1 MESTKNR
8 YTLKIP
14 LIWLILIL
22 VTLLAGCANF
32 SKDGGFSQV
41 EKITM
46 EKSGMD
52 IQWARSSQDRYLIDS
67 RIDELLSKPLAV
79 EDAVQIAL
87 LNNKE
92 LQAEFYELGISE
104 ADLVQAGRLPNPRFA
119 MLYGRN
125 SGDYK
130 IEQSFTFNIFSLLTM
145 PRAVEIEKR
154 RFEETQKKISVKVL
168 RLANET
174 RKAYITALAAKQSI
188 QYMQQVKNA
197 AEASSELARK
207 MAVAGN
213 FNKLDQAREQSFY
226 ADAALGLARALQA
239 KTVATERL
247 TRFMSL
253 WGIDVHYQLPE
264 RLPDLPAK
272 AEELPEI
279 EKFAMGQRLD
289 LQSMKLRTEALGAQL
304 GLTKTTRFIN
314 VLELGPA
321 RVQEG
326 DRGDPY
332 KKGFEIAFEV
342 PIFDWGAARVGRAES
357 IYMQAV
363 NQLSAA
369 AIDARSEVRESYF
382 RYRSSYDIARHYRDE
397 IVPLLKRILEENQLR
412 YNGMLVSVFDLLA
425 EARSQ
430 VVSVNSYIESL
441 RDFWLA
447 QSNME
452 MSLIGKPSFS
462 ESNTS

>member
-1 MESTKNR
+1 
-8 YTLKIP
+8 
-14 LIWLILIL
+14 
-22 VTLLAGCANF
+22 
-32 SKDGGFSQV
+32 
-41 EKITM
+41 
-46 EKSGMD
+46 
-52 IQWARSSQDRYLIDS
+52 
-67 RIDELLSKPLAV
+67 
-79 EDAVQIAL
+79 
-87 LNNKE
+87 
-92 LQAEFYELGISE
+92 
-104 ADLVQAGRLPNPRFA
+104 

-154 RFEETQKKISVKVL
+154 RFEETQKKISERVL

-253 WGIDVHYQLPE
+253 WGINVHYQLPE

-279 EKFAMGQRLD
+279 EKFAMEQRLD
-289 LQSMKLRTEALGAQL
+289 LQSMKLRTEALATQL

-321 RVQEG
+321 RVLEG

-357 IYMQAV
+357 IYMQSV